1 MTDEHSIVW
10 TRGSHLTA
18 VFPDLRC
25 LRKVYVCVCGGGD
38 FMMAVPQVALG
49 FSTSGGDAIGLIFDI
64 FSSAITSK
72 VRDCCLCVA
81 LCSAVLCYVV
91 LCCAVLCCAVL
102 CCAVLCCVLCCVVCC
117 AVLCCAVLRCLCV
130 VVCSAVLCCV
140 VLCTPTAAQGR
151 VTSPWCGGETGG
163 GPPRAN
169 TQSGGCPGPAAA
181 ARARDRAP
189 HPSPATVG
197 KPRWHRA
204 GSNGGWRYAGV
215 TRVPL

>member
-1 MTDEHSIVW
+1 MTI
-10 TRGSHLTA
+10 L
-18 VFPDLRC
+18 
-25 LRKVYVCVCGGGD
+25 
-38 FMMAVPQVALG
+38 
-49 FSTSGGDAIGLIFDI
+49 
-64 FSSAITSK
+64 
-72 VRDCCLCVA
+72 
-81 LCSAVLCYVV
+81 V
-91 LCCAVLCCAVL
+91 LCCRRPMSLIKED
-102 CCAVLCCVLCCVVCC
+102 
-117 AVLCCAVLRCLCV
+117 
-130 VVCSAVLCCV
+130 V
-140 VLCTPTAAQGR
+140 VLSPIIVFSFQALLTPTAAQAR

-204 GSNGGWRYAGV
+204 GSTGGWRYAGV